1 VTDAVVTCV
10 HSCDFVID
18 TTIKTTSVCDG
29 DAQSVDGGRGWPA
42 GDTDGTGRLAG
53 VRR

>member
-1 VTDAVVTCV
+1 VTDAVVTSV
-10 HSCDFVID
+10 HSYYFAII

-29 DAQSVDGGRGWPA
+29 DAQSVDGERGWPA
-42 GDTDGTGRLAG
+42 GDTDGTGRLAS